1 MKFEGGGVLRTQGG
15 EIKLVPDLDLEKKL
29 FPWDFKWCAFMQIS
43 LLNKN
48 IGSISAYLS
57 RGGLRQ
63 GKTEPYLSGDLP
75 GDLTMTKPLY
85 CYVDWTF
92 E

>member
-15 EIKLVPDLDLEKKL
+15 EIKLVPDLDLEKKV
-29 FPWDFKWCAFMQIS
+29 FPWDFKLCVLMQMS
-43 LLNKN
+43 LLIKN

-57 RGGLRQ
+57 RGGLRA
-63 GKTEPYLSGDLP
+63 GKTKPYLSREFP

-85 CYVDWTF
+85 CYVD
-92 E
+92 